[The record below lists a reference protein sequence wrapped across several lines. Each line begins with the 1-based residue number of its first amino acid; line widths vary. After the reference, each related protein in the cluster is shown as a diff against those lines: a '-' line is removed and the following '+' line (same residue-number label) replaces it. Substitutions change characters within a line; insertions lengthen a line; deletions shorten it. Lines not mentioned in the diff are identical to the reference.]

1 MQTRQPFGPTQMT
14 PTTTQVIGSQYCKP
28 SPTSLEIVRT
38 ANTFANEFRVYDH
51 NSVFT
56 LQSASFSV
64 HKRCILLHQGNP
76 IVTLRRKVLM
86 EEGRAGTV
94 QILWKKSMEQG
105 GTFENVDTG
114 VRMTAHNRWQVF
126 RGKSD
131 QIRDLLF
138 SVKRPNKG
146 YNIFQ
151 PNTALELEV
160 FLAQNTEEKVCEFK
174 IEGNWSNGSCE
185 VCSVQHRNIIALMN
199 KHAVQ
204 ATGSDNFVVRV
215 EANVDTAF
223 IVALIAI
230 LCLE

>member
-76 IVTLRRKVLM
+76 IVTLRRK
-86 EEGRAGTV
+86 
-94 QILWKKSMEQG
+94 
-105 GTFENVDTG
+105 
-114 VRMTAHNRWQVF
+114 RMTAHNRWQVF